1 MYRFYYDM
9 TEEGKKLLSIF
20 DVRFQDLIYLCEAR
34 KSRIAELES
43 LLAQKEEELQTA
55 LQTIRDLNI
64 KCDNLLTAR
73 IVSVNETEVR
83 NAKMRLSKMVREI
96 DKCIALLN
104 E

>member
-1 MYRFYYDM
+1 M

-20 DVRFQDLIYLCEAR
+20 DVRIQDLIDLSEAR

-43 LLAQKEEELQTA
+43 LLAQKEEELQAA

-83 NAKMRLSKMVREI
+83 NAKMRLSKLVREI

>member
-1 MYRFYYDM
+1 M

-20 DVRFQDLIYLCEAR
+20 DVRIQDLIDLCEAR

-73 IVSVNETEVR
+73 VVSVNETEVR

>member
-1 MYRFYYDM
+1 M

-20 DVRFQDLIYLCEAR
+20 DVRIQDLIDLSEAR

-43 LLAQKEEELQTA
+43 LLAQKEDELQKA

-73 IVSVNETEVR
+73 IVSVNEAEVR
-83 NAKMRLSKMVREI
+83 NARLRLSKLVREI